1 MEGLR
6 VSGLMSGMDT
16 DAIIEAYMTSAKA
29 PITRL
34 NQQIEELNYEKT
46 TYNNFITMITDIKNS
61 MLSLKMESTFK
72 SKTTTSSVETVASAT
87 ASITTPPGTYTLKVD
102 QVAEPAYATSIYT
115 NKILTKTGAGVSS
128 FTPSYSQYDQ
138 QEGTHTV
145 DIYKGSNYGYDK
157 WFAKDTFK
165 GNLNNTYMVNHAD
178 KADKALVDGNGDL
191 KSGINGEFYLI
202 YKYNGEQYD
211 LPIKMEYSKGTSIN
225 KIAADLDSQ
234 LNAQLDAIHSN
245 DGAQKMKVTINLDD
259 EGFNFSFYDVD
270 TQNNIEILE
279 FIDINDKGDPT
290 DPSYQPTPTTKLINK
305 LGLQATYKSMSTKEI
320 TNIMVVNPSIAFQA
334 QTIDETIYNKS
345 NKKIKTDIE
354 GNFELKYEYNGIE
367 ETISINMDYEAEK
380 SLDEIAADITKQI
393 NQQLSAKHG
402 INNKIS
408 IKVSSENGIHF
419 SFHNS
424 DTASNLKI
432 KGMVPVNDPTNPTT
446 DEAKLLKKLG
456 LDYMKQSQSTGTL
469 LQMKLNSEEQGGFFA
484 PGTLEFGVDG
494 LQEGSFQIYQDSSAI
509 CRPET
514 YTTFYGDTFDKIENA
529 NPAVDRKEINEW
541 LNTKIGSTTSAGNT
555 FFDDGTVFSN
565 LNGVFYINGVKIEI
579 EDYTKLTP
587 NELMAKVNSSG
598 AGVTMSYDYE
608 KNIFQISN
616 NKGGAA
622 ELTLGND
629 TDTSQFFK
637 IFKVGLNSG
646 ATYVRGHNK
655 GSLDT
660 STTISRLDPS
670 FTYPI
675 KSGTFTING
684 VSIYIDIDNDSIND
698 VINKVNKSGANVIM
712 TYDSTTDKFSLTST
726 NGERIKV
733 GGANDTSTFLLSAG
747 LLYNQTT
754 ETTIGTE
761 GKDAIFTMNGV
772 KYTRDSN
779 EVNDVVPGMSF
790 TINTTGTTVFNVK
803 IDTDK
808 AVTALAE
815 FASKYNTLINALNPT
830 EIAYNDDLRKK
841 YSEPLTD
848 DKKEKMSE
856 DEIKKY
862 QENYEK
868 VQYYDLVTKSSELR
882 ALKTN
887 IRSKLTMTI
896 NSENSKYSSI
906 TEVGITIAGSATR
919 DIKVTKLGL
928 LFDVSTDTKKLEEYI
943 KENSDFVSIL
953 SENPDDVYYF
963 FTDSET
969 VYEKDENDKETSK
982 VVNIGWAKVY
992 SDFLD
997 TNINSSSALYKK
1009 TSTNGT
1015 IESEISSLKEQVE
1028 SQTNRV
1034 EMYLERLYAQFTAM
1048 EERLSTLQQS
1058 ASYLANLSTNNAS
1071 Q

>member
-6 VSGLMSGMDT
+6 VSGLISGMDT
-16 DAIIEAYMTSAKA
+16 DAIVESYMTQAKA
-29 PITRL
+29 PINRL

-46 TYNNFITMITDIKNS
+46 TYNSFITMITDIKNS

-72 SKTTTSSVETVASAT
+72 SKTTTSSVETVASAL

-102 QVAEPAYATSIYT
+102 QVAEPAYASSIYT
-115 NKILTKTGAGVSS
+115 NKVVSQVGAGIKS
-128 FTPSYSQYDQ
+128 FSPSFSPYDQ
-138 QEGTHTV
+138 LEGTHTV
-145 DIYKGSNYGYDK
+145 DIYTGSNYGYNDK

-165 GNLNNTYMVNHAD
+165 GNLNDTYMVNHAD
-178 KADKALVDGNGDL
+178 KADKTLVNGNGELTQDV
-191 KSGINGEFYLI
+191 KGDFTFVYN
-202 YKYNGEQYD
+202 YNGEQKNFTISMDY
-211 LPIKMEYSKGTSIN
+211 KAGTSLN
-225 KIAADLDSQ
+225 KLASDLD
-234 LNAQLDAIHSN
+234 LEINAKLDALHGNNS
-245 DGAQKMKVTINLDD
+245 QQTMKVTINLDD
-259 EGFNFSFYDVD
+259 NGFNFSFYDVD
-270 TQNNIEILE
+270 TQNEIEVLGFINADVNNISQDIKQQFTVQQTTAGGITNNIVLNLD
-279 FIDINDKGDPT
+279 IKAGTSINDVATNIKNQLSSAPNNLNVDVT
-290 DPSYQPTPTTKLINK
+290 VKYNDKTSSYDFTIKDNNGQSSFATLSIADSVSN
-305 LGLQATYKSMSTKEI
+305 LGLQATYKSQSTKEI
-320 TNIMVVNPSIAFQA
+320 TNIMV
-334 QTIDETIYNKS
+334 S
-345 NKKIKTDIE
+345 N
-354 GNFELKYEYNGIE
+354 
-367 ETISINMDYEAEK
+367 
-380 SLDEIAADITKQI
+380 
-393 NQQLSAKHG
+393 
-402 INNKIS
+402 
-408 IKVSSENGIHF
+408 SSE
-419 SFHNS
+419 
-424 DTASNLKI
+424 
-432 KGMVPVNDPTNPTT
+432 
-446 DEAKLLKKLG
+446 KLG
-456 LDYMKQSQSTGTL
+456 K
-469 LQMKLNSEEQGGFFA
+469 KLNSADQGGFFA
-484 PGTLEFGVDG
+484 PGKIEFEDG
-494 LQEGSFQIYQDSSAI
+494 KGPKEGTFKIYQDSSAI

-514 YTTFYGDTFDKIENA
+514 YTTFYGDKFDKIENA
-529 NPAVDRKEINEW
+529 NPAVDREEIDNW
-541 LNTKIGSTTSAGNT
+541 LNTKIGSKTTAGNT
-555 FFDDGTVFSN
+555 FFNDGTVFED
-565 LNGVFYINGVKIEI
+565 LNGEFYINGVKIEI
-579 EDYTKLTP
+579 TDYKQLTP
-587 NELMAKVNSSG
+587 NELMAKINGSG
-598 AGVTMSYDYE
+598 AGVTMTFDYE

-616 NKGGAA
+616 NKGGAV
-622 ELTLGND
+622 ELTLGNYR
-629 TDTSQFFK
+629 DTSKFFD

-646 ATYVRGHNK
+646 ATYVRGQNK
-655 GSLDT
+655 GTLDT
-660 STTISRLDPS
+660 STTISKLDPS
-670 FTYPI
+670 FTYPV

-684 VSIYIDIDNDSIND
+684 VSIYVDINNDSIDD
-698 VINKVNKSGANVIM
+698 VISKVNKSGAKVTM

-761 GKDAIFTMNGV
+761 GKDAVFTMNGV

-830 EIAYNDDLRKK
+830 EIAYNDDLREK

-848 DKKEKMSE
+848 EKKESMSE
-856 DEIKKY
+856 DDIKKY

-928 LFDVSTDTKKLEEYI
+928 LFDVSTDPEKLAEYI

-953 SENPDDVYYF
+953 SENPDDVYNF
-963 FTDSET
+963 FADSET
-969 VYEKDENDKETSK
+969 IYEKDEKGKETSK
-982 VVNIGWAKVY
+982 IVNIGWAKVY

-997 TNINSSSALYKK
+997 TNINSTSALYKK

-1028 SQTNRV
+1028 SQTNKV

-1058 ASYLANLSTNNAS
+1058 SSYLANLSTNNAS
-1071 Q
+1071 K